1 MKTTLNLDQR
11 LMREAKRLA
20 AERGMTLTSVIEEA
34 LRDALEERRVV
45 PPVTFD
51 MPVVTGQTGSSVDV
65 ADRDALYDRMDDDR

>member
-20 AERGMTLTSVIEEA
+20 AERGVTLTSVIEDA
-34 LRDALEERRVV
+34 LRDALEERRLP

-51 MPVVTGQTGSSVDV
+51 MPVVTGRTGSDVDV
-65 ADRDALYDRMDDDR
+65 ADRDALYDRMDDRS

>member
-51 MPVVTGQTGSSVDV
+51 MPVVTGQTGSAVDV

>member
-20 AERGMTLTSVIEEA
+20 AERGVTLTSVIEDA
-34 LRDALEERRVV
+34 LRDALEERRPA

-51 MPVVTGQTGSSVDV
+51 MPVVTGRTESDVDV
-65 ADRDALYDRMDDDR
+65 ADRDALYDRMDDRT